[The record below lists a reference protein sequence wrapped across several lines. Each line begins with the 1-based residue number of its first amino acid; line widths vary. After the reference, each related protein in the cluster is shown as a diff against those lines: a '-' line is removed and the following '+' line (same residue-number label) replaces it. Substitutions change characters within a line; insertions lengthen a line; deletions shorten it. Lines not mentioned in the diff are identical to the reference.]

1 MATFISL
8 VNYTDQG
15 IRSVKDSPNRYAAF
29 KTAAEQMGVEVKGI
43 YWTVGHYDAVLI
55 VEGADEAVTSVL
67 LQLGSLGNVR
77 TQTLRAYSVDEMT
90 KLVGHMP

>member
-29 KTAAEQMGVEVKGI
+29 KTAAEQTGVEVKGI